1 MLQSI
6 PFELN
11 AKANCY
17 LTVSDAIHVYHSR
30 HSVNELVK
38 VVSCKYEIVVPINT
52 DMEVSIGEKQVTI
65 GRGSIFVVSNP
76 N

>member
-11 AKANCY
+11 AKANIY

-30 HSVNELVK
+30 HSVKESVK
-38 VVSCKYEIVVPINT
+38 VISCKHEVVVPINT
-52 DMEVSIGEKQVTI
+52 DMEVRIG
-65 GRGSIFVVSNP
+65 
-76 N
+76 